1 MKKPVGR
8 QLGRDDWLL
17 ATLSALQYKGVEG
30 IKIVGLAKELG
41 VTSGSFYWHFKD
53 LNDLLTSALDFWEA
67 ELTDKIMVQAREFDG
82 SAEDR
87 ILNLMTEVVRNDAAA
102 PDHAISVWARR
113 DTTANKVYQRTL
125 EKRFGFASWMFE
137 QVGFEQAE
145 AALRGRLLVAYLM
158 GESSTNLK
166 THKTW
171 EKVLKQQLQILTATA
186 QED

>member
-1 MKKPVGR
+1 MEKPVGR

-17 ATLSALQYKGVEG
+17 ATLSALQSKGVEG

-53 LNDLLTSALDFWEA
+53 LNDLLTSSLEFWVV
-67 ELTDKIMVQAREFDG
+67 ELTEKIMLNAKTFEG
-82 SAEDR
+82 TAEGR

-113 DTTANKVYQRTL
+113 DPDVNEIYQRTL
-125 EKRFGFASWMFE
+125 ERRFDFASWTFE
-137 QVGFEQAE
+137 QVGFNHAD
-145 AALRGRLLVAYLM
+145 AALRGRMLVAYLM

-166 THKTW
+166 ARRDW
-171 EKVLKQQLQILTATA
+171 EALLKQQLDILLA
-186 QED
+186 